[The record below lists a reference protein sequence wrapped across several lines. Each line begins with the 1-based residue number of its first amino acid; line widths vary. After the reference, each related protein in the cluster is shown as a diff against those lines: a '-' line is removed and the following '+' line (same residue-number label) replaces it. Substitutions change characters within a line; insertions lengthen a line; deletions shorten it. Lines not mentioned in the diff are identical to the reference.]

1 MERNSDYPYVNV
13 PETIGKAPERE
24 TTQKF
29 LRLLAGYILQN
40 TSCLFMDKNS
50 GKSYI
55 EPIYAIDPFSL
66 KTQSLFN
73 DWKYWNGLIHMAFR
87 QLADA
92 LGDKQYAKYVV
103 RNYEF
108 FFHNM
113 DVFKRL
119 YDKRVEG
126 ASGHQFFRMDR
137 LDDFGA
143 MGAGL
148 FEVVEADPQPHYIE
162 YLGKCMQYIRS
173 GQDRLED
180 GTFCRNRFGYTSLWG
195 DDLYMSVPFLVR
207 AWKYSGDKGFLEDA
221 VKQVFNF
228 RKHLYR
234 PDTGLYYHYKI
245 IQEGHPGVAHWGR
258 ANGWMVMAQCQL
270 LEFLPAEHPQRE
282 ELIALLKEHLLG
294 LARYQTA
301 NGMWRQLLDKSD
313 SFLES
318 SATAMFTYGIA
329 KAVNEGW
336 ISDIYTSIALAGWKG
351 LTEHCIGA
359 NGYFDKVTT
368 GFNFKQDLPFYYNI
382 LIEPGGDHGIGAA
395 IYAGIEIYKLKN
407 EYRDCVW
414 C

>member
-1 MERNSDYPYVNV
+1 MEKKSDLPFVNV
-13 PETIGKAPERE
+13 PETIGKAPDRSTIE
-24 TTQKF
+24 KH

-40 TSCLFMDKNS
+40 TSFLFIDKES
-50 GKSYI
+50 GEICQESV
-55 EPIYAIDPFSL
+55 YAVDPCSL
-66 KTQSLFN
+66 KVQSLFN
-73 DWKYWNGLIHMAFR
+73 DWKYWNGVIHLAFH
-87 QLADA
+87 QLAKV
-92 LGDKQYAKYVV
+92 LGDKQYQQFVA

-108 FFHNM
+108 FFENL
-113 DVFKRL
+113 DVFQRL
-119 YDKRVEG
+119 FHKQVEG

-148 FEVVEADPQPHYIE
+148 FEVVANNPQSQYIE
-162 YLGKCMQYIRS
+162 YLEKCMQYIRS
-173 GQDRLED
+173 GQDRLDD

-207 AWKYSGDKGFLEDA
+207 AWKHTNDQTFLEVA

-228 RKHLYR
+228 REHLFR
-234 PDTGLYYHYKI
+234 PETGLYYHYKI
-245 IQEGHPGVAHWGR
+245 MQEGHPGVAHWGR

-270 LEFLPAEHPQRE
+270 LEFLPSDHSQRGP
-282 ELIALLKEHLLG
+282 LIALLKEHLLG

-318 SATAMFTYGIA
+318 SCTAMFTYGVA

-336 ISDIYTSIALAGWKG
+336 ISDIYTSIAIAGWKG

-382 LIEPGGDHGIGAA
+382 PIEPGGDHGIGAA
-395 IYAGIEIYKLKN
+395 IYAGIEMFKLKE

>member
-1 MERNSDYPYVNV
+1 MEKKSDLPFVNV
-13 PETIGKAPERE
+13 PETIGKAPDRSATE
-24 TTQKF
+24 KH

-40 TSCLFMDKNS
+40 TSFLFIDKES
-50 GKSYI
+50 GEICQESV
-55 EPIYAIDPFSL
+55 YAVDPCSL
-66 KTQSLFN
+66 KVQSLFN
-73 DWKYWNGLIHMAFR
+73 DWKYWNGVIHLAFH
-87 QLADA
+87 QLAKV
-92 LGDKQYAKYVV
+92 LGDKQYQQFVA

-108 FFHNM
+108 FFENL
-113 DVFKRL
+113 DVFQRL
-119 YDKRVEG
+119 FHKQVEG

-148 FEVVEADPQPHYIE
+148 FEVVANNPQSQYIE
-162 YLGKCMQYIRS
+162 YLEKCMQYIRS
-173 GQDRLED
+173 GQDRLDD

-207 AWKYSGDKGFLEDA
+207 AWKHTNDQTFLEVA

-228 RKHLYR
+228 REHLFR
-234 PDTGLYYHYKI
+234 PETGLYYHYKI
-245 IQEGHPGVAHWGR
+245 MQEGHPGVAHWGR

-270 LEFLPAEHPQRE
+270 LEFLPSDHSQRGP
-282 ELIALLKEHLLG
+282 LIALLKEHLLG

-318 SATAMFTYGIA
+318 SCTAMFTYGVA

-336 ISDIYTSIALAGWKG
+336 ISDIYTSIAIAGWKG

-382 LIEPGGDHGIGAA
+382 PIEPGGDHGIGAA
-395 IYAGIEIYKLKN
+395 IYAGIEMFKLKE